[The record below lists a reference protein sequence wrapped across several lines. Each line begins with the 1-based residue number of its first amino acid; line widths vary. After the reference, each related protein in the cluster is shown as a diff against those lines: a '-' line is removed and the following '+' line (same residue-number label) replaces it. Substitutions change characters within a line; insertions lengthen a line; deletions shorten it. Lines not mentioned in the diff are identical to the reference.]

1 MLICSAPS
9 YNVDADVPMTEADLT
24 PLLSKPSPES
34 KKDKKEKKEK
44 KEKKRSRK
52 EMEDEED
59 EVEDKVVEQTKTNG
73 VEESPATKK
82 EKSKSKKEKVLR
94 SYLSKLTPGREEE
107 TEDRGGGERS
117 QRGH

>member
-1 MLICSAPS
+1 MSDVDYSAPS

-34 KKDKKEKKEK
+34 KKDKKDK

-59 EVEDKVVEQTKTNG
+59 EIEDKVVQQTKTNG

-82 EKSKSKKEKVLR
+82 EKSKSKKDKVPKTYILLPKTG
-94 SYLSKLTPGREEE
+94 S
-107 TEDRGGGERS
+107 DF
-117 QRGH
+117 